1 MTQEFGAM
9 RDHATMEY
17 TEFQDKDRYSQKM
30 NALFAD
36 WKRQHGYVSEN
47 VEYSMVPME
56 IDHSSNVFIRDG
68 VICPEQ
74 WFSSSQEVCPL
85 FLLKEA
91 YGGDKDWDLVQ
102 DRLMSQEKI
111 KKMWNRISHWTYG
124 LAATT
129 ADCIA
134 PYISDL
140 PVGHFGNTYLRQA
153 AAVNIRKSG
162 GGKNSSM
169 DVIRS
174 YAAFDAKRLLE
185 QLQLCD
191 PTVIVCCYTGS
202 ALDIIW
208 KETTGSVVR
217 TPYNENLYYT
227 IRLNQRDVLVLDYWH
242 PANHYPDI
250 MNYYSLMAIYQ
261 MALKDR

>member
-1 MTQEFGAM
+1 
-9 RDHATMEY
+9 MEY

-47 VEYSMVPME
+47 IEYSMVPME

-74 WFSSSQEVCPL
+74 WFSSSQEVRPL

-91 YGGDKDWDLVQ
+91 YGGDKDWDLVENH
-102 DRLMSQEKI
+102 LMSQEKI
-111 KKMWNRISHWTYG
+111 TKMWNRISHWTYG
-124 LAATT
+124 LTATT

-191 PTVIVCCYTGS
+191 PKVIVCCYTGS

-208 KETTGSVVR
+208 KEATGSVVR

-261 MALKDR
+261 MALKDRERKHVE

>member
-1 MTQEFGAM
+1 MKIG
-9 RDHATMEY
+9 
-17 TEFQDKDRYSQKM
+17 
-30 NALFAD
+30 
-36 WKRQHGYVSEN
+36 
-47 VEYSMVPME
+47 
-56 IDHSSNVFIRDG
+56 HSSNVFIRDG
-68 VICPEQ
+68 IICLEQ
-74 WFSSSQEVCPL
+74 WFSQSQKVRPL

-102 DRLMSQEKI
+102 DHLMGQEKI
-111 KKMWNRISHWTYG
+111 IKMWNRISHWTYG
-124 LAATT
+124 LCATS

-134 PYISDL
+134 SYIPDL
-140 PVGHFGNTYLRQA
+140 PVGSFGNTYLRQA

-162 GGKNSSM
+162 GEKNSSI

-174 YAAFDAKRLLE
+174 YADFDAKRLLE

-208 KETTGSVVR
+208 KEATGRVVR

-242 PANHYPDI
+242 PANQYPDI
-250 MNYYSLMAIYQ
+250 MNYYSLMVIYQ
-261 MALKDR
+261 MALKNRERESTE

>member
-1 MTQEFGAM
+1 
-9 RDHATMEY
+9 MEH
-17 TEFQDKDRYSQKM
+17 TVFQDKGQYFQKID
-30 NALFAD
+30 ALFAD
-36 WKRQHGYVSEN
+36 WKRQHGHVSEN
-47 VEYSMVPME
+47 SEYSVVPIE

-74 WFSSSQEVCPL
+74 WFSQSQEVRPL

-102 DRLMSQEKI
+102 DYLISHNKI
-111 KKMWNRISHWTYG
+111 TKMWNRISYWTYG
-124 LAATT
+124 LMSTT
-129 ADCIA
+129 ADYIA
-134 PYISDL
+134 PYIPDL
-140 PVGHFGNTYLRQA
+140 PVECFGNTYLCQA

-174 YAAFDAKRLLE
+174 YAAFDAKRLWE

-208 KETTGSVVR
+208 EETSGKVVR
-217 TPYNENLYYT
+217 VPYNANLYYT

-242 PANHYPDI
+242 PANQYPDI

-261 MALKDR
+261 MALKDRERKKGR